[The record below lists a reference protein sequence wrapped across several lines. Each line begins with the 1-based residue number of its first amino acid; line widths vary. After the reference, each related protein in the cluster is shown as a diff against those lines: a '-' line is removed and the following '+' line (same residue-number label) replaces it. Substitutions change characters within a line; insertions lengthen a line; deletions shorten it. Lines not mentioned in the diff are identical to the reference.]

1 MKSKVQLILLYGC
14 LAVAACKDKKEEAP
28 GQTMETSATSTSAA
42 PNENKAATAE
52 INWEQIPTLD
62 NIGDFPF
69 VTAPEGIDIYDF
81 PEDNQPK
88 DGITDLYP
96 FKKFEVY
103 NGTGVSAVEG
113 KLAVLFFMEDKS
125 NGFKYDQYIFDR
137 NFKDYFKKIGAKLL
151 YEGKRPD
158 NDAMREKLNENLFS
172 GKRNTTGWADDS
184 PFSVYAFKNNGNKYV
199 VTTQSNSAQGTIF
212 VMELKDFEST
222 VKAYKAS
229 DIQKELE
236 AKGKAVLYINFDTDK
251 ATLKSDGQLVVAEI
265 DKLLKSDPKLKLSIQ
280 GYTDNT
286 GSAEHNKTL
295 SQQRAETVYSN
306 LVAAGIAKDR
316 IAAKGYGADKP
327 LAPNDTEENKAKN
340 RRVELVKM

>member
-1 MKSKVQLILLYGC
+1 MTSKVPLFILSASLV
-14 LAVAACKDKKEEAP
+14 LAACKDKKDELKT
-28 GQTMETSATSTSAA
+28 QSADAVTSTTPATDS
-42 PNENKAATAE
+42 KAATAK
-52 INWEQIPTLD
+52 IDWEQIPTLD

-81 PEDNQPK
+81 PEDNKPK
-88 DGITDLYP
+88 DGITDLFP
-96 FKKFEVY
+96 FRKFEVY

-158 NDAMREKLNENLFS
+158 NDAMREKLKENLFS
-172 GKRNTTGWADDS
+172 GKRNTTGLADDS
-184 PFSVYAFKNNGNKYV
+184 PFSVYAFKNNGKKYV

-222 VKAYKAS
+222 VQAYKAS
-229 DIQKELE
+229 DIRKELD

-251 ATLKSDGQLVVAEI
+251 ATLKSDGQQVVNEI

-286 GSAEHNKTL
+286 GSAEHNKAL
-295 SQQRAETVYSN
+295 SQQRAETVYNN
-306 LVAAGIAKDR
+306 LVSTGIAKDR
-316 IAAKGYGADKP
+316 INAKGFGADKS
-327 LAPNDTEENKAKN
+327 LAPNDSEENKAKN
-340 RRVELVKM
+340 RRVELVKL